1 MQIMPS
7 PEFSAQ
13 EAVEV
18 QLKAL
23 QDNDGP
29 SLVTQSGT
37 TQNLFGPG
45 KAPYSESEPTVY
57 KILAYDPTMQNI
69 SIAETTSVVPDQ
81 AAPLTPSEVLLRLS
95 NPSKFFPH
103 FDPLRAEGFEI
114 VSGSGDVL
122 VFRKVREA
130 ASPTS
135 TQTQTPD
142 TSAPPVNPIDMMG
155 RQFLPN
161 AAASRASPTG
171 FVNYNDPPPV
181 DPPSFAP
188 YTCSPTDARPGEP
201 AFSSDTTTRPAS
213 RRTKHKKGRSV
224 VRRVL
229 VGGLWVAGTSYALG
243 VICEYFTTGGVDG
256 RGPTGL

>member
-1 MQIMPS
+1 M
-7 PEFSAQ
+7 A
-13 EAVEV
+13 
-18 QLKAL
+18 
-23 QDNDGP
+23 
-29 SLVTQSGT
+29 TC
-37 TQNLFGPG
+37 
-45 KAPYSESEPTVY
+45 SEPEPTVY
-57 KILAYDPTMQNI
+57 KILAYDPTMQSI

-130 ASPTS
+130 ASPAPTA
-135 TQTQTPD
+135 TQTQTLEE
-142 TSAPPVNPIDMMG
+142 TNAPPVNPIDMMG

-171 FVNYNDPPPV
+171 FINYNDPPPV
-181 DPPSFAP
+181 EPPSFSP
-188 YTCSPTDARPGEP
+188 YARSPTDARLGEP
-201 AFSSDTTTRPAS
+201 ALSSNVETRAAGQ
-213 RRTKHKKGRSV
+213 RTKPKKRRSIT
-224 VRRVL
+224 RRAFI
-229 VGGLWVAGTSYALG
+229 GGLWVAGTSYALG
-243 VICEYFTTGGVDG
+243 VICEYFATGGLDG